1 MVRLIQRSA
10 FRSVAQ
16 VTKSAVCGGFTGCS
30 NVRPE
35 QLQSAQYLPK
45 GLMEPVQHADT
56 GHGRGSQIM
65 LDTDIHTAQTARGTR
80 PSALGDLRFAGTV
93 ATGLVAGTL
102 GLGALAAP
110 LVGWRDWPAG
120 LSTSGSAG
128 TAHLATPTPNTSQAT
143 KPGGGRSGTGP
154 AGRPTPGG
162 ATALTGLGIPGTTGG
177 SPLGTGGIS
186 LTNGITSTP
195 NPERSSSATRGTT
208 ESGSTTK
215 GTFEPVGFDKPSGDT
230 DRDGLPDDFEQ
241 RHNLDPNNPADGA
254 ADPGTGM
261 SRSTEFQIR
270 SEIANPD
277 QNGDGVVDGRDDS
290 DNDGIPNGVEEA
302 NGTSAWTSDTDGNGI
317 PDGQEDNNHNGV
329 PDSVDWETP
338 ATPVVETPP
347 EPVVPTT
354 PPADETP
361 APPAPETPAPAP
373 EPEAPVTPPVAETPA
388 PAPPAEEAPAPPPAE
403 EAPAPPPAEQ
413 PPAES
418 APVETAAAEAPEAPA
433 PEPEAPKQGSPPG
446 WPAPPPRRSGS
457 GSRRS
462 GSRSR
467 SGRSGRSGSG
477 ARR

>member
-1 MVRLIQRSA
+1 
-10 FRSVAQ
+10 
-16 VTKSAVCGGFTGCS
+16 
-30 NVRPE
+30 
-35 QLQSAQYLPK
+35 
-45 GLMEPVQHADT
+45 MEPVQHADT

-215 GTFEPVGFDKPSGDT
+215 GTFQPAGFRPADATDSDGDH
-230 DRDGLPDDFEQ
+230 LPDVFEQ
-241 RHNLDPNNPADGA
+241 KNKLDPNNPADGA

-270 SEIANPD
+270 SEIADPD
-277 QNGDGVVDGRDDS
+277 ENGDGVVDGRDDS
-290 DNDGIPNGVEEA
+290 DRDGIPNAVEEA
-302 NGTSAWTSDTDGNGI
+302 NGTSAWSADSDGNGI
-317 PDGQEDNNHNGV
+317 PDGQEDSNHNGV
-329 PDSVDWETP
+329 PDAVDSQQP
-338 ATPVVETPP
+338 ATPVVVTPP
-347 EPVVPTT
+347 ETVVPTT
-354 PPADETP
+354 PPAEETP
-361 APPAPETPAPAP
+361 APPTPEPPAPAP
-373 EPEAPVTPPVAETPA
+373 EPEAPATPPVTETPA
-388 PAPPAEEAPAPPPAE
+388 PAPPPPAPGPPAPPPAPGPPPPPPRAGGAPAPPPAGQPPGE
-403 EAPAPPPAEQ
+403 PAPAGAPGAPEPPAPAPGARGKEPA
-413 PPAES
+413 PADSAPAPAES
-418 APVETAAAEAPEAPA
+418 APAPA
-433 PEPEAPKQGSPPG
+433 
-446 WPAPPPRRSGS
+446 
-457 GSRRS
+457 
-462 GSRSR
+462 
-467 SGRSGRSGSG
+467 
-477 ARR
+477 

>member
-1 MVRLIQRSA
+1 
-10 FRSVAQ
+10 
-16 VTKSAVCGGFTGCS
+16 
-30 NVRPE
+30 
-35 QLQSAQYLPK
+35 
-45 GLMEPVQHADT
+45 MEPVQHADT

-215 GTFEPVGFDKPSGDT
+215 GTFQPVGFDKPSGDT

-270 SEIANPD
+270 SEISDPD
-277 QNGDGVVDGRDDS
+277 ENGDGVVDGRDDS
-290 DNDGIPNGVEEA
+290 DRDGIPNAVEEA

-317 PDGQEDNNHNGV
+317 PDGQEDSNHNGV
-329 PDSVDWETP
+329 PDAVDSQQP
-338 ATPVVETPP
+338 ATPVVVTPP
-347 EPVVPTT
+347 ETVVPTT
-354 PPADETP
+354 PPAEETP
-361 APPAPETPAPAP
+361 APPTPEPPAPAP
-373 EPEAPVTPPVAETPA
+373 EPEAPATPPVTETPA
-388 PAPPAEEAPAPPPAE
+388 PAPPPPAPGPPAPPPAPGPPPPPPRAGGAPAPPPAGQPPGE
-403 EAPAPPPAEQ
+403 PAPAGAPGAPEPPAPAPGARGKEPA
-413 PPAES
+413 PADSAPAPAES
-418 APVETAAAEAPEAPA
+418 APAPA
-433 PEPEAPKQGSPPG
+433 
-446 WPAPPPRRSGS
+446 
-457 GSRRS
+457 
-462 GSRSR
+462 
-467 SGRSGRSGSG
+467 
-477 ARR
+477 